1 MAILFISTGECIHK
15 QSQNLLV
22 SLKARDV
29 DFLFVCPE
37 NSQNAGFASA
47 QFMQFKE
54 IAGNGLMQYF
64 TLKKYVKMHAVTHI
78 HAFDENALRLALW
91 LKKSFPA
98 LKIVG
103 DWHER
108 VQIEQENNLNKSKE
122 YPYLKALVKNKFD
135 EFHES
140 DYIESTHIIES
151 SARLLKEYCEE
162 NVSIVIV
169 TNKKETIAKKC
180 LSYFFPSYSFLLIGR
195 TGITAIKNDHQLVKA
210 RLNELGCNT
219 TDIIAYYG
227 DSEEDAVLASHLQIN
242 FNKIRNC
249 NENYL

>member
-1 MAILFISTGECIHK
+1 MENLQLHNPDNPSHQKSVSDRKFVIFDLDGTLIDSFECVLRCVNK
-15 QSQNLLV
+15 
-22 SLKARDV
+22 
-29 DFLFVCPE
+29 
-37 NSQNAGFASA
+37 
-47 QFMQFKE
+47 
-54 IAGNGLMQYF
+54 
-64 TLKKYVKMHAVTHI
+64 
-78 HAFDENALRLALW
+78 ALRYYNLTMFSHHT
-91 LKKSFPA
+91 SFSYKN
-98 LKIVG
+98 LSKLLNL
-103 DWHER
+103 
-108 VQIEQENNLNKSKE
+108 ENNVFNCNI
-122 YPYLKALVKNKFD
+122 KNKFD

-151 SARLLKEYCEE
+151 SARLLKEYCEK

-195 TGITAIKNDHQLVKA
+195 TGITAIKNDYQLVKA

-227 DSEEDAVLASHLQIN
+227 DSEEDSVLASHLQIN
-242 FNKIRNC
+242 FNKIGNR

>member
-1 MAILFISTGECIHK
+1 MGNQQLHNQDNPCPQKSISDRKFVIFDLDGTLIDPFECVLRCVNK
-15 QSQNLLV
+15 
-22 SLKARDV
+22 
-29 DFLFVCPE
+29 
-37 NSQNAGFASA
+37 
-47 QFMQFKE
+47 
-54 IAGNGLMQYF
+54 
-64 TLKKYVKMHAVTHI
+64 
-78 HAFDENALRLALW
+78 ALRYYNLTMFSHRT
-91 LKKSFPA
+91 SFSY
-98 LKIVG
+98 K
-103 DWHER
+103 
-108 VQIEQENNLNKSKE
+108 NLNKLLNLE
-122 YPYLKALVKNKFD
+122 NNVFNCNIKNKFD

>member
-1 MAILFISTGECIHK
+1 MENQQLHNQDNPCPQKSISDRKFVIFDLDGTLIDSFECVLRCVNK
-15 QSQNLLV
+15 
-22 SLKARDV
+22 
-29 DFLFVCPE
+29 
-37 NSQNAGFASA
+37 
-47 QFMQFKE
+47 
-54 IAGNGLMQYF
+54 
-64 TLKKYVKMHAVTHI
+64 
-78 HAFDENALRLALW
+78 ALRYYNLTMFSHRT
-91 LKKSFPA
+91 SFSY
-98 LKIVG
+98 K
-103 DWHER
+103 
-108 VQIEQENNLNKSKE
+108 NLNKLLNLE
-122 YPYLKALVKNKFD
+122 NNVFNCNIKNKFD